1 MLFIISQQPKII
13 INMEKREAILRIRC
27 PDAKGIIHKITGFIL
42 GNNGN
47 ILELE
52 QFVDQNENEFFMRV
66 VWDMAG
72 FNFPLSDFNAAF
84 SEMQKELS
92 ATYWID
98 DPGIKGRMAV
108 FVSRE
113 LHCLAEA
120 LSQRYMGNLWLEI
133 PAVISNHEEAREITE
148 KFDIE
153 FIHIPT
159 KGADMK
165 EVEKKQLDIL
175 ESRKVD
181 FIGLARYM
189 RILSANFVERYRD
202 RIINIHHSFL
212 PAFAGADP
220 YKQAHDRGV
229 KIIGATAHFV
239 SEKLDQGPI
248 IAQGTKEVHHGY
260 SVGLLRQIGQ
270 EVEKKVFIQAL
281 QKYIQRKIIR
291 HRNKTVIFE

>member
-1 MLFIISQQPKII
+1 
-13 INMEKREAILRIRC
+13 MEKKKTILRIRC

-66 VWDMAG
+66 VWDMTG
-72 FNFPLSDFNAAF
+72 FNFSLSDFDAAF

-98 DPGIKGRMAV
+98 DSETKGRMAL

-133 PAVISNHEEAREITE
+133 PAVISNHEEARDITE
-148 KFDIE
+148 KFGIE

-165 EVEKKQLDIL
+165 EVEKKQLAIL
-175 ESRKVD
+175 EKCKVD

-248 IAQGTKEVHHGY
+248 IAQGTQEVHHGY